1 MQLILKNF
9 LKRSYYHLKL
19 HTAESCTSFG
29 GAPAGPQC
37 ALTLL
42 WNQQRFY
49 MLHYSAIRNY

>member
-19 HTAESCTSFG
+19 HAAESCRLSV
-29 GAPAGPQC
+29 ASRRAAM

-42 WNQQRFY
+42 WN
-49 MLHYSAIRNY
+49 